1 MEQAQNQS
9 DNIYA
14 MSDEEFLQ
22 LDASQL
28 SNNQETVTDETQET
42 AVPSNPDST
51 PATEEKAEGQEQ
63 VSEKASGDV
72 GQTPEQTPAT
82 ETTSTTEPEKPAI
95 DYQAF
100 YESVTKPFVANGKET
115 QVTDPEDMIR
125 LMQQG
130 AGYHKKM
137 AALKPVTRVG
147 KLLEDNGLMDETKI
161 NYLIDLHNK
170 KPEAI
175 AAFIKEAGINLYE
188 FDVATGDDYTP
199 QIRQVDDSS
208 LELQSVLDD
217 LQANSQTYERTIGIV
232 GSQWDG
238 TSRQILAQH
247 PELIRIIDS
256 QVQDGTYDKIN
267 QIVEYERMMGRLAG
281 VSDIHAYK
289 QVGEQLFGNA
299 QAQQQP
305 QQAPA
310 PVQTP
315 SPVTTTTVTTPV
327 VPQIPQQTPEQR
339 KKAAASPRQGAAD
352 VKQPINTLA
361 LSDEEFLKLKVR

>member
-28 SNNQETVTDETQET
+28 SSNHEEVADETQET
-42 AVPSNPDST
+42 SVPDS
-51 PATEEKAEGQEQ
+51 PVSQSDTEEAAEEQGQ
-63 VSEKASGDV
+63 VSEETSGTLSQKSD
-72 GQTPEQTPAT
+72 QESDT
-82 ETTSTTEPEKPAI
+82 ETTPTTESEKPEI

-115 QVTDPEDMIR
+115 QITNPDDMIR

-175 AAFIKEAGINLYE
+175 AAFIKETGIDLYD
-188 FDVATGDDYTP
+188 FDVAAGDSYTP

-217 LQANSQTYERTIGIV
+217 LQTNSQTYERTIGIV
-232 GSQWDG
+232 GNQWDG
-238 TSRQILAQH
+238 ASRQILAQH

-267 QIVEYERMMGRLAG
+267 QIVEYERMMGRLVG
-281 VSDIHAYK
+281 VSDLHAYK
-289 QVGEQLFGNA
+289 QVGEQLFGNV
-299 QAQQQP
+299 QQP
-305 QQAPA
+305 QQAPTHT
-310 PVQTP
+310 QTQAA
-315 SPVTTTTVTTPV
+315 VTTTTVTTPV
-327 VPQIPQQTPEQR
+327 VPQRSQQTFEQR

-352 VKQPINTLA
+352 VKQSINTLA
-361 LSDEEFLKLKVR
+361 LSDEEFLKLQVR

>member
-9 DNIYA
+9 DTIYA

-28 SNNQETVTDETQET
+28 NSNQETVTDETQEI
-42 AVPSNPDST
+42 AVPSSPDNA
-51 PATEEKAEGQEQ
+51 PATEETAEAQGQ
-63 VSEKASGDV
+63 VSEETSDEV
-72 GQTPEQTPAT
+72 SQTPEQTSAT
-82 ETTSTTEPEKPAI
+82 ETTPITEPEKTEI

-115 QVTDPEDMIR
+115 QVTNPDDMIR

-175 AAFIKEAGINLYE
+175 AAFIKETGIDLYD
-188 FDVATGDDYTP
+188 FDVAAGDNYAP

-208 LELQSVLDD
+208 LELQTVLDD
-217 LQANSQTYERTIGIV
+217 LQTNSQTYERTIGIV
-232 GSQWDG
+232 GNQWDG

-256 QVQDGTYDKIN
+256 QVQDGTYDKIS
-267 QIVEYERMMGRLAG
+267 QIVEYERMMGRLVG
-281 VSDIHAYK
+281 VSDLHAYK
-289 QVGEQLFGNA
+289 QVGEQLFGNV
-299 QAQQQP
+299 QQP
-305 QQAPA
+305 QQAPTHT
-310 PVQTP
+310 QTP
-315 SPVTTTTVTTPV
+315 AAVTTTTVTTPV
-327 VPQIPQQTPEQR
+327 VPQRSQQTFEQR

-352 VKQPINTLA
+352 VKQSINTLA
-361 LSDEEFLKLKVR
+361 LSDEEFLKLQVR